1 MMALN
6 ILKTASTPKVTFN
19 NELQTLSLIGR
30 SFPENARE
38 FYSPIIDWM
47 KANTE
52 QFSEKLILEVNL
64 EYYNTAS
71 SKFLM
76 EIFHLLESFIEE
88 KKIDVLIKWFYMS
101 DDEDMKDAGEE
112 YKQFIHIPFECIEFE

>member
-1 MMALN
+1 MIALN
-6 ILKTASTPKVTFN
+6 ILKTASTPKVFYD
-19 NELQTLSLIGR
+19 NELHTLSLIGR

-38 FYSPIIDWM
+38 FYSPIIEWM
-47 KANTE
+47 KENTE